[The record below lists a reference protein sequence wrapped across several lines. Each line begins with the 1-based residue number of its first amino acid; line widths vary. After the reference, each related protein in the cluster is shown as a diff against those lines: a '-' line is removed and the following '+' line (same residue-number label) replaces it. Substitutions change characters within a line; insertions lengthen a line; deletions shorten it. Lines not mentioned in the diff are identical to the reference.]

1 MQWRCLPSKTTK
13 SRIRLE
19 FVMSLRADRSRSV
32 LSRRAS
38 AAVIVLSVGVFA
50 PAARAQRSARPSSH
64 TVKRGDTLWD
74 ISKSYLG
81 DPFLWPEIYR
91 INTDQIEDPHWIYPG
106 ELLKL
111 PGAQEKV
118 VAQNPPST
126 PQPAPARVSPPV
138 QRAPAVAVAQAPR
151 DTIPTPA
158 IQRPASA
165 IRMGE
170 YIASP
175 WVDERGGPRG
185 SGLVMGDRDLPG
197 IASHDHSRMNLYD
210 GVLVAPP
217 AGSVS
222 AERELYLTYRLGPLF
237 EDLGQVVIP
246 TGVIQITRSAQNG
259 EAAVGRVVKLF
270 GEMTQGQHLVP
281 YDSAAALVA
290 ARPTPVSN
298 GRSGTVRWVYGSPVL
313 ASVQSYVVLDISRR
327 DLTTGDQI
335 DLYKPRQ
342 KSAEEGQLAIP
353 ELPIARAQVL
363 RVTQYGAAA
372 IIMSQQQPQIA
383 EGTAARIAA
392 KMP

>member
-1 MQWRCLPSKTTK
+1 VALPAIETMK

-19 FVMSLRADRSRSV
+19 FVMSLRVHRSRSV

-38 AAVIVLSVGVFA
+38 AAFIALSVGVVV
-50 PAARAQRSARPSSH
+50 PAARAQQSARPSSH
-64 TVKRGDTLWD
+64 AVKRGDTLWD

-138 QRAPAVAVAQAPR
+138 QRAPAVAAAPA
-151 DTIPTPA
+151 PA
-158 IQRPASA
+158 DSVPAPLVQRPASA

-170 YIASP
+170 YVASP

-185 SGLVMGDRDLPG
+185 SGFLMGNRDLPG
-197 IASHDHSRMNLYD
+197 IASHDHAGMNLYD
-210 GVLVAPP
+210 GVLIAPP

-222 AERELYLTYRLGPLF
+222 AQHELYLTYRLGPVL

-246 TGVIQITRSAQNG
+246 TGVIQITRAAQNG

-270 GEMTQGQHLVP
+270 GEMAQGQRLVP

-290 ARPTPVSN
+290 ARPAPVSN

-313 ASVQSYVVLDISRR
+313 ASVQSYIVLDISRR

-342 KSAEEGQLAIP
+342 KPADEGQLATP

-363 RVTQYGAAA
+363 RVTQYGATA
-372 IIMSQQQPQIA
+372 IITSQQQPAIA